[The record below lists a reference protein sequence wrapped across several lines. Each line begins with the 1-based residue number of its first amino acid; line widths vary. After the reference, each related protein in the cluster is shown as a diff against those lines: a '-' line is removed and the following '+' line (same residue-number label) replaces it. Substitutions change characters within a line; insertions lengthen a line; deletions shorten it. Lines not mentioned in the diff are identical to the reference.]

1 MLTADPAILIC
12 TVGGSPAPV
21 IHGIRSHRPEHVLFV
36 CSRASVPS
44 VKEQILPA
52 LDFLPEWNI
61 LPLSNEQDLLA
72 CVMEI
77 RACITAFLDAR
88 HLPADTALL
97 GDFTGGT
104 KVMSA
109 ALVMAL
115 MERNVQFTYTGGGQR
130 SKDGLGIVRDGEEQ
144 IMHLANPW
152 QVLAF
157 AHIRQMADAFNACR
171 FSEAERLAGLVADH
185 GVHPAFFAALA
196 TLFRAYALWDGFR
209 YAEAKTLFEQAITE
223 IESEA
228 PPSLATFLEQ
238 VKINSLA
245 LKATAAELS
254 GFMEHQRP
262 CPNYLRDLAAN
273 ALRREVLGCY
283 DDAVARLY
291 SLLEKAAKTSLLSE
305 YGLDTSSLSP
315 ESLPQDFLKESSP
328 VISHDGV
335 MQLPLF
341 RAYQLL
347 ARLRHPLGLRFME
360 YQEELQAL
368 LHARNFSLLAHG
380 FAPVTAETCT
390 RLRNVVLAFLNI
402 SVEDLTKF
410 PDLAAVNLE

>member
-12 TVGGSPAPV
+12 TVGGSPAP
-21 IHGIRSHRPEHVLFV
+21 IIYGIRSHRPEYVLFV
-36 CSRASVPS
+36 CSHASVPS

-52 LDFLPEWNI
+52 LDFVPEWNV
-61 LPLSNEQDLLA
+61 LPLANEQELLS

-77 RACITAFLDAR
+77 RACITAFLEAR

-157 AHIRQMADAFNACR
+157 AYIRQMADAFNACR
-171 FSEAERLAGLVADH
+171 FPEAERLAGLIADH
-185 GVHPAFFAALA
+185 GVRPAFFAALA
-196 TLFRAYALWDGFR
+196 TLFRAYALWDCFC
-209 YAEAKTLFEQAITE
+209 YAEAKNLFELALSE
-223 IESEA
+223 IENEA
-228 PPSLATFLEQ
+228 PSSLAAFLEQ
-238 VKINSLA
+238 AKSNCLA
-245 LKATAAELS
+245 LTTAAAELS
-254 GFMEHQRP
+254 GFMEHHRS

-273 ALRREVLGCY
+273 ALRREALGCY

-291 SLLEKAAKTSLLSE
+291 SLLEKAAKTALLSE

-315 ESLPQDFLKESSP
+315 EDLPQDFLEEVSP
-328 VISHDGV
+328 MTSHDGA
-335 MQLPLF
+335 MLLPLF
-341 RAYQLL
+341 KAYQLL
-347 ARLRHPLGLRFME
+347 ARLTHPLGLRFME
-360 YQEELQAL
+360 HREELQAL

-380 FAPVTAETCT
+380 FAPVPAETCS
-390 RLRNVVLAFLNI
+390 RLRNIVLTFLNI
-402 SVEDLTKF
+402 SVKDLTTF
-410 PDLAAVNLE
+410 PALMAVNLE

>member
-1 MLTADPAILIC
+1 MLTADPAILVC
-12 TVGGSPAPV
+12 TVGGSPAPIIYGV
-21 IHGIRSHRPEHVLFV
+21 RSHRPKSVLFV
-36 CSRASVPS
+36 CSHASVPS
-44 VKEQILPA
+44 VEEQILPS

-61 LPLSNEQDLLA
+61 LPLPNEQDLLS

-77 RACITAFLDAR
+77 RSCITAFLNAR

-130 SKDGLGIVRDGEEQ
+130 GKDGLGIVRDGEEQ

-157 AHIRQMADAFNACR
+157 AYIRQMTDAFNACR
-171 FSEAERLAGLVADH
+171 FSEAERLAGVIADH
-185 GVHPAFFAALA
+185 GVRPTVFATLA

-209 YAEAKTLFEQAITE
+209 YAEAKNLFELALSE

-228 PPSLATFLEQ
+228 PPSLASFLEQ
-238 VKINSLA
+238 ANINNLA
-245 LKATAAELS
+245 LTTAAAELS
-254 GFMEHQRP
+254 DFMKHQCS

-273 ALRREVLGCY
+273 ALRREAQGCF

-291 SLLEKAAKTSLLSE
+291 SLLEKTAATALLSE

-315 ESLPQDFLKESSP
+315 EDLPQDFLKESSP
-328 VISHDGV
+328 MTSHDGV

-347 ARLRHPLGLRFME
+347 ASLGHPLGLRFME
-360 YQEELQAL
+360 HQEELQAL
-368 LHARNFSLLAHG
+368 LQARNFSLLAHG
-380 FAPVTAETCT
+380 FTPVTAETCS
-390 RLRNVVLAFLNI
+390 RLRNIVLTFLNI
-402 SVEDLTKF
+402 SAKDLTKF
-410 PDLAAVNLE
+410 PNLAAVNLE